1 MENREQYKRLI
12 MFFASALI
20 LLVQV
25 VIFYYI
31 WHRYYNYRSVIGA
44 LYWRRGNW
52 ALMGVYA
59 FINFFF
65 SKIFGAYKVGYL
77 KVSDV
82 IASQILAVLCCNGVT
97 YMQLALIGRWRFSAY
112 LEPIM
117 QMTLYDVAAV
127 IAWVIFM
134 RWIYAKIYP
143 PRQMLL
149 VYGDINPK
157 ALIQKMTSRTDKY
170 SIVDMINISEGYD
183 AVIERISHYEAIV
196 IGDIPS
202 VYRNKFLKYCYAN
215 SIRCY
220 SIPKISDIMIK
231 SSTTINLFD
240 TELMLFRNRGLTA
253 EQRLLKRAS
262 DIVFSCIILVVFS
275 PILLLVAVLIKLYD
289 GGPVFYKQERLTYN
303 HKVFMIYKFRSMR
316 VDSEKTGAQLAKKND
331 DRITPVGHV
340 IRSLHIDELPQ
351 LFNILKGDMAL
362 VGPRPALWNQYDLL
376 AEREQ
381 YGANSVRPGLTGWAQ
396 IHGRDELPIRQKAE
410 LDGYYVHHI
419 QLKMDLECLWRTAG
433 AVLRQDGIHE
443 GRLEKQQMQGAKEAV
458 KVGK

>member
-117 QMTLYDVAAV
+117 QMTFYDVVAV

-262 DIVFSCIILVVFS
+262 DIVFSCIILIVFS

-351 LFNILKGDMAL
+351 LFNILKGDMAF
-362 VGPRPALWNQYDLL
+362 VGPRPERPEI
-376 AEREQ
+376 AELYKKSIPEFDFRLKMK
-381 YGANSVRPGLTGWAQ
+381 AGLTGYAQ
-396 IHGRDELPIRQKAE
+396 VFGKYSTTPYDKLKLDLTYIENYTFALDLMIIIQTVKILFQKE
-410 LDGYYVHHI
+410 NSEGLDTG
-419 QLKMDLECLWRTAG
+419 QKTALRTE
-433 AVLRQDGIHE
+433 D
-443 GRLEKQQMQGAKEAV
+443 KKN
-458 KVGK
+458 